1 MRIALCVEGRRGSV
15 KGVEPDS
22 MLCLLSCSAFAIVAG
37 TLHHGSLWGCPLVC
51 STTIAPCG
59 ATELTSFA
67 QVSSAQ
73 AGSGTACHVTM
84 CPFAFT
90 VDDSHT
96 EATSKLEMYAHIDQ
110 IFIYNFSK
118 AIGSQM
124 ALS

>member
-1 MRIALCVEGRRGSV
+1 M
-15 KGVEPDS
+15 
-22 MLCLLSCSAFAIVAG
+22 LSCSAFAIVAG
-37 TLHHGSLWGCPLVC
+37 TLHHGSLWGCPLVY

-96 EATSKLEMYAHIDQ
+96 EGTGPRLPATLTGRGLRIGIMCNPNTGVVITCNYSVITAAVIAGQ
-110 IFIYNFSK
+110 ITCIP
-118 AIGSQM
+118 
-124 ALS
+124 

>member
-1 MRIALCVEGRRGSV
+1 MSRALWYNTEMQDGV
-15 KGVEPDS
+15 KHF
-22 MLCLLSCSAFAIVAG
+22 LA
-37 TLHHGSLWGCPLVC
+37 
-51 STTIAPCG
+51 
-59 ATELTSFA
+59 
-67 QVSSAQ
+67 
-73 AGSGTACHVTM
+73 TM

-96 EATSKLEMYAHIDQ
+96 EATSKLEMYGHIDQ